1 MGSSIAKYT
10 FLITKLR
17 NWIWWIYMN
26 PRAHLQS
33 QTDIQN
39 LYDTCD
45 IKSWL
50 FHIYDAFDYILQ

>member
-1 MGSSIAKYT
+1 
-10 FLITKLR
+10 
-17 NWIWWIYMN
+17 MN
-26 PRAHLQS
+26 PSAHLQS

-50 FHIYDAFDYILQ
+50 FHIYDAFDYILQYHFNAIVYTGFHACYFIKLMYIL